1 MKDYL
6 KQTSFRSLA
15 VAGLAFLTI
24 AGTAAAATTIGSNI
38 DTDGTLTVDG
48 DATIGDAAG
57 DTITVNGSTL
67 FGPDATFDGNVR
79 PASGNENL
87 GTTGNPWN
95 RLFLSS
101 GSASG
106 LEIGDTG
113 EYSFT
118 HRSSADVWT
127 FETRNI
133 VSPESIDTALYTFT
147 ADADQNSVDNMTA
160 NQEIFEIG
168 KGSSFDGAGGGWE
181 ELFAVDEDGDV
192 TAAGRADID
201 SVVTEDGSAGE
212 VAYGFID
219 EGANNTGLYRI
230 GEGHMALV
238 TNGGRAIEMESDRD
252 VFMANGNVKIGS
264 STQPNATLDVDGSM
278 VVGARTVSG
287 TLSTQPTDHTL
298 FVDTS
303 SVATT
308 ITLSSAD
315 VENGRTIV
323 IKDASGNAAS
333 NNINVNTEG
342 AEQIDGVTS
351 YTLNNNYDTL
361 ILRSDGTNW
370 LVMNRYF

>member
-1 MKDYL
+1 MMDYL

-24 AGTAAAATTIGSNI
+24 AGTAAAATTIGTNI

-48 DATIGDAAG
+48 
-57 DTITVNGSTL
+57 N
-67 FGPDATFDGNVR
+67 ATFDGDVLPANV
-79 PASGNENL
+79 GDENL
-87 GTTGNPWN
+87 GSSTAEWN
-95 RLFLSS
+95 TLYLSS

-106 LEIGDTG
+106 LQIGDTG

-127 FETRNI
+127 FETRNTE
-133 VSPESIDTALYTFT
+133 SPTSIDNALYTFT
-147 ADADQNSVDNMTA
+147 ADADQDGVDNMTA
-160 NQEIFEIG
+160 DQEIFEIG
-168 KGSSFDGAGGGWE
+168 KGSSFESAGGGWN
-181 ELFAVDEDGDV
+181 ELFAIDEDGDV
-192 TAAGRADID
+192 TAAG
-201 SVVTEDGSAGE
+201 DGTLSGLLTDDGGASD
-212 VAYGFID
+212 VAYGFVN

-230 GEGHMALV
+230 AEGHMALV
-238 TNGGRAIEMESDRD
+238 ANGSRAIEIEDDRD
-252 VFMANGNVKIGS
+252 VFMASGNVKIGS

-342 AEQIDGVTS
+342 SEQIDGVTS